1 MLLQHF
7 LGHFKSEED
16 GARAYDRA
24 LITRKR
30 KDGCLNF
37 PISQYQ
43 DILDQ
48 RCTIDAHPAYVLAQ
62 KANADLH
69 STGKASL
76 YSLPSSLSKIIGEG
90 RATEVVAVYH
100 GAAVHMANPLLGL
113 QIDSLTIQDQDRPTF
128 ESGHDSRDKTATRN
142 CRHWKKERTRL
153 CVS

>member
-24 LITRKR
+24 LITRKK

-69 STGKASL
+69 STGEASF
-76 YSLPSSLSKIIGEG
+76 YSLPSSVSNVIAEWQ
-90 RATEVVAVYH
+90 ATEVVAVFIW
-100 GAAVHMANPLLGL
+100 
-113 QIDSLTIQDQDRPTF
+113 QIPY
-128 ESGHDSRDKTATRN
+128 
-142 CRHWKKERTRL
+142 
-153 CVS
+153 